1 MAKIKAMDN
10 VYAYVPVHFEGDEIN
25 DWGSAQQVFCYIH
38 VLYDTYN
45 DLKATLNEVMATLKA
60 FDANKKIYC
69 LPYSIIIK
77 SYNAKIHL

>member
-1 MAKIKAMDN
+1 MDN

-60 FDANKKIYC
+60 FDANKKN
-69 LPYSIIIK
+69 LLFTLFD
-77 SYNAKIHL
+77 YNKELQC